1 MTIVIAATVLL
12 LVGVAILPINEA
24 SARVCNNDNHDNSK
38 NNNNNDDDDDSHIT
52 TCTHQQDSNNHDHS
66 TQKDTTPLI
75 LPVPFP

>member
-24 SARVCNNDNHDNSK
+24 SARLCNNDNHDNSK
-38 NNNNNDDDDDSHIT
+38 NNNNNDDDDSHST

>member
-12 LVGVAILPINEA
+12 LVGVPILPINEA
-24 SARVCNNDNHDNSK
+24 SARVCNNDNHDNGK
-38 NNNNNDDDDDSHIT
+38 NNNNNDDDDSHST

>member
-12 LVGVAILPINEA
+12 LVGVAMLPINEA

-38 NNNNNDDDDDSHIT
+38 NNNNNDDDDSHST

>member
-12 LVGVAILPINEA
+12 LVGVAILPINEV

-38 NNNNNDDDDDSHIT
+38 NDNNNDDDDSHST

>member
-38 NNNNNDDDDDSHIT
+38 NNNNNDDDDSHSP

>member
-38 NNNNNDDDDDSHIT
+38 NNNNNDDDDSHST
-52 TCTHQQDSNNHDHS
+52 TCTHRQDSNNHDHS

>member
-1 MTIVIAATVLL
+1 MTIMIAATVLL

-38 NNNNNDDDDDSHIT
+38 NNNNNDDDDSHST

>member
-38 NNNNNDDDDDSHIT
+38 NDNNNDDDDDSHST
-52 TCTHQQDSNNHDHS
+52 TCTHQQNSNNHDHS

>member
-24 SARVCNNDNHDNSK
+24 SARLCNNDNHDNSK
-38 NNNNNDDDDDSHIT
+38 NNNNNDDDDSHSA

>member
-38 NNNNNDDDDDSHIT
+38 NNNNNDDDDSHST

>member
-38 NNNNNDDDDDSHIT
+38 NNNNNDDDDSHST
-52 TCTHQQDSNNHDHS
+52 TCTYQQDSNNHDHS

>member
-38 NNNNNDDDDDSHIT
+38 NNNNNDDDDDSHST

>member
-38 NNNNNDDDDDSHIT
+38 NDNNNDDDDSHST